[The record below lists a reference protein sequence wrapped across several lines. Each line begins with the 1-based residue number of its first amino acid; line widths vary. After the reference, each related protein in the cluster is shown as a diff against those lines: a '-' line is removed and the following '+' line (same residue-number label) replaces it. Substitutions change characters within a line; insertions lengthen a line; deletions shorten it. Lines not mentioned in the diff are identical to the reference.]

1 VAGYSKR
8 TLSEKLGIKPDLRVT
23 VLGAP
28 LGYPSLLGELPA
40 GATLHSRLP
49 QKAQFIH
56 QFVRTRDEL
65 AQRLQSLAATL
76 VDDGMLWISWPKQS
90 SGVATDLNENIIREL
105 GLQHGLVDVKVCAI
119 DDVWSGLKFV
129 RRVIHR
135 APKRR

>member
-8 TLSEKLGIKPDLRVT
+8 TLIEKLGIKPDLRVT
-23 VLGAP
+23 VFGAP
-28 LGYPSLLGELPA
+28 PGYPSLLGELPA

-90 SGVATDLNENIIREL
+90 SGVPTDLNENIIREL

-135 APKRR
+135 APKSR